1 MQPRLHSKVC
11 IITGTG
17 NSMGRAAALTFAQ
30 EGATIVGCDVNAIR
44 ASETEA
50 AVKAIG
56 GTMMSLA
63 PCDLT
68 KPEGCGRLVNFTME
82 RYSRIDVLCNNA
94 SMAYLGWKDGFYQER
109 LNNNFSQE
117 FNLIH
122 LMTRVAWPHLK
133 RASGVVVNIG
143 SIDGFVSPLPQGK
156 TKGDVL
162 DLNRHLAME
171 GRESGI
177 RVNYIS
183 PGKIDMAETAQALQD
198 PFRGD
203 YMTKVMLGR
212 YGKPEEVVAVACFL
226 ASSEASYITA
236 ADIKVD
242 GGMTAW

>member
-1 MQPRLHSKVC
+1 
-11 IITGTG
+11 
-17 NSMGRAAALTFAQ
+17 
-30 EGATIVGCDVNAIR
+30 
-44 ASETEA
+44 
-50 AVKAIG
+50 
-56 GTMMSLA
+56 
-63 PCDLT
+63 
-68 KPEGCGRLVNFTME
+68 
-82 RYSRIDVLCNNA
+82 
-94 SMAYLGWKDGFYQER
+94 MA
-109 LNNNFSQE
+109 
-117 FNLIH
+117 
-122 LMTRVAWPHLK
+122 RVAWPHLK
-133 RASGVVVNIG
+133 RASGAVVNIG

-203 YMTKVMLGR
+203 SMTKVMLGR

-226 ASSEASYITA
+226 ASREASYITA

>member
-1 MQPRLHSKVC
+1 MSHRLQNRVC

-17 NSMGRAAALTFAQ
+17 SSMGRAAALKFAH
-30 EGATIVGCDVNAIR
+30 EGAIIVGCDVNATR
-44 ASETEA
+44 ASETDA

-56 GTMMSLA
+56 GTMTSLA
-63 PCDLT
+63 PCDIT
-68 KPEGCGRLVNFTME
+68 MPEGCGRLVNFTME

-94 SMAYLGWKDGFYQER
+94 SMAYLGFGGGVVAER
-109 LNNNFSQE
+109 CNNNYSQE

-122 LMTRVAWPHLK
+122 LLTRVAWPQLT
-133 RASGVVVNIG
+133 RAGGAVVNIG

-162 DLNRHLAME
+162 DLNRELAMK
-171 GRESGI
+171 GREARV

-183 PGKIDMAETAQALQD
+183 PGKVEMYETAPVLQD

-203 YMTKVMLGR
+203 SMAKVMLGR
-212 YGKPEEVVAVACFL
+212 YGRPEEVVSVACFL